1 MKTNKKDTR
10 IARPI
15 QIDLIIYVF
24 KSVPSSHKTISLKQ
38 IFTRRQMFVSEYFYR
53 KINITPGTVNNF
65 SPPRHLSSITGMHRL
80 FVIQIKRQRTTVP
93 SI

>member
-1 MKTNKKDTR
+1 
-10 IARPI
+10 
-15 QIDLIIYVF
+15 
-24 KSVPSSHKTISLKQ
+24 
-38 IFTRRQMFVSEYFYR
+38 MFVSEYFYR

-93 SI
+93 SIWKQTTYFLGVSNVRYGVGRRTKKILPCRGW